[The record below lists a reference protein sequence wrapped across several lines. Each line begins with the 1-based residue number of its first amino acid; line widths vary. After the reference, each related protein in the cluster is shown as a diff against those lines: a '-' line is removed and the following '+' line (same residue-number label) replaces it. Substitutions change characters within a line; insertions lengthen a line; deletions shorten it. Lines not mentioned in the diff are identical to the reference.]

1 MNKISSFATA
11 QLLIINAALYGE
23 EKSKEISR
31 YRFSR
36 QSLRNISGMGRLS
49 GPFIE
54 DLMGDLQRLG
64 WIFIEFSDS
73 DCAIMMVSKITVWPK
88 LSSKRLNTNDQLWTL
103 DEDLIN
109 EAYIARFPTPES
121 PEIEA

>member
-1 MNKISSFATA
+1 VKLFNSKAENLAATTFEKIKMNKISSFATA

-36 QSLRNISGMGRLS
+36 QSLRNISGWGRLS
-49 GPFIE
+49 SSFIE

-64 WIFIEFSDS
+64 
-73 DCAIMMVSKITVWPK
+73 
-88 LSSKRLNTNDQLWTL
+88 
-103 DEDLIN
+103 
-109 EAYIARFPTPES
+109 
-121 PEIEA
+121 